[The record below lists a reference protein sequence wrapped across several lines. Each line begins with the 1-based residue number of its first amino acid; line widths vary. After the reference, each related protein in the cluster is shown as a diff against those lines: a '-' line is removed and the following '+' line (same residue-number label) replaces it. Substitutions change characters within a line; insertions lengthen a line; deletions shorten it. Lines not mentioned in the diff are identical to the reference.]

1 MLKLDFTEKFIPDEK
16 ERLKYLLGRY
26 LPLLARVRTP
36 ENQENHGLISKL
48 LEQEPTHSGLLEGI
62 QPAFVTT
69 GAKAKPGPLILS
81 DNAERSLGPNRSSE
95 LLGFH
100 ADISYMVVQYLNK
113 KP

>member
-16 ERLKYLLGRY
+16 ERLRYLLGRY
-26 LPLLARVRTP
+26 LPLLARVTAP
-36 ENQENHGLISKL
+36 ENQETHDLISKL

-62 QPAFVTT
+62 RPVFVTT
-69 GAKAKPGPLILS
+69 SAKPRPLILS
-81 DNAERSLGPNRSSE
+81 DDSERKLGPNRSSE

-113 KP
+113 RP

>member
-26 LPLLARVRTP
+26 LPLLARVAIP
-36 ENQENHGLISKL
+36 GNQENHSLISKL

-62 QPAFVTT
+62 RPVFTTT
-69 GAKAKPGPLILS
+69 GAKPRPLIL
-81 DNAERSLGPNRSSE
+81 DDDAERHLGPNRSSE

-100 ADISYMVVQYLNK
+100 ADISYMVVQYVNK